1 MNSDDEDEKEEEK
14 RAAATGKVEWKRRP
28 VERGKTCRAC
38 LNACWLGMLNTPIG
52 PIAVVSILVATGAM
66 AAIWAMVNSG
76 PFWHLPLYN
85 TLCSL
90 IPLIPLFCLGGVD
103 EIERIAVN
111 GLKDDDSL
119 RVNES
124 QYAFAW
130 FLMGA
135 CLMIPFGSPV
145 LLGQMGVIPSHLVWI
160 SAVGSWCLVASIVLG
175 VAFTIRLSY
184 HTPSSGSV

>member
-1 MNSDDEDEKEEEK
+1 MSSDEEDEPQA
-14 RAAATGKVEWKRRP
+14 RSDSSDKVEWRRRP
-28 VERGKTCRAC
+28 VERGKTCRTC

-52 PIAVVSILVATGAM
+52 PIAVVSFLVATGAM
-66 AAIWAMVNSG
+66 AAIWAMINSG

-103 EIERIAVN
+103 EIERLIKTR
-111 GLKDDDSL
+111 GDEDPDGTF
-119 RVNES
+119 RFNENL
-124 QYAFAW
+124 YAFMW
-130 FLMGA
+130 FLMGV

-160 SAVGSWCLVASIVLG
+160 SAVGSWCLVASIILG

-184 HTPSSGSV
+184 HTQTTESV

>member
-1 MNSDDEDEKEEEK
+1 MNSDDDDEEEK
-14 RAAATGKVEWKRRP
+14 QAGRVEWKRRP
-28 VERGKTCRAC
+28 VERGKTCRTC

-52 PIAVVSILVATGAM
+52 PIAVVSLLVATGLM

-76 PFWHLPLYN
+76 PYWHLPLYN

-90 IPLIPLFCLGGVD
+90 IPLIPLFCLGGVN

-111 GLKDDDSL
+111 GMRDEDTF
-119 RVNES
+119 RVDEQ

-135 CLMIPFGSPV
+135 CLIIPFGSPV
-145 LLGQMGVIPSHLVWI
+145 LLGQMAAIPPHLVWI
-160 SAVGSWCLVASIVLG
+160 SAVGSWCLVASIILG

-184 HTPSSGSV
+184 HTPSTGSV

>member
-1 MNSDDEDEKEEEK
+1 MNSDGEDEKEEENQ
-14 RAAATGKVEWKRRP
+14 TGRVEWKRRP
-28 VERGKTCRAC
+28 VERGKTCRSC
-38 LNACWLGMLNTPIG
+38 LSACWQGMLNTPIG
-52 PIAVVSILVATGAM
+52 PIVVVSLLVASGGM

-90 IPLIPLFCLGGVD
+90 VPLIPLFCLGGVN

-111 GLKDDDSL
+111 GLKDDENTF
-119 RVNES
+119 RVGDS

-160 SAVGSWCLVASIVLG
+160 SAFGSWCLVASIILG

-184 HTPSSGSV
+184 HMPSTGSV